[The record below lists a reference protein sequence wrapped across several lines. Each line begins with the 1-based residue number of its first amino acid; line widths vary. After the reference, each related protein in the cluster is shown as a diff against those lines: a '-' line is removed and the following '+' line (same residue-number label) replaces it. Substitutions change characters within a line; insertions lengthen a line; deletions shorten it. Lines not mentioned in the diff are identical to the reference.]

1 MKKRLVELIVPLA
14 AAVLFALLNLVPFYQ
29 TAEQRIYDV
38 LLGVKPPV
46 PERPEILFLNVDDTA
61 ISNVGLWPWSRDLMA
76 RGLIRMREFDTAHVT
91 FDIEYVDAS
100 PVSVD
105 GRFLSERLPRT
116 IAGEFDFVND
126 AIRSLLLAIADGR
139 IPPSEVPDFV
149 DQLVG
154 LTDTARRDII
164 ASVSGVARDNDAL
177 LGQAAAF
184 HGQAY
189 FTVNI
194 LSEVDPAPYDRETP
208 ARLIG
213 LHGVTVDDERPLR
226 TGTDTRP
233 TILPV
238 LSGGSGAGFPNVV
251 VDRDGVR
258 RRVEL
263 VAQVGDTY
271 YGQLVLTPLLDWLGG
286 PEIVVQHDRVI
297 LRGATLPGSET
308 TTDIEVPL
316 TVQGRMLIN
325 WPKGTY
331 DESFRHISY
340 WRLILDWQM
349 EDSMVAQLREMDT
362 NGVLIF
368 YDDADY
374 LFDLYDYAQ
383 MLEADIMEGD
393 RGWIDD
399 WREARSVFFD
409 QIGDLLQSDAL
420 QEYLAAIDDAIGSGQ
435 LDSDQID
442 EYRFLADEARTDYEA
457 LAAWFGDF
465 RDNRDVLWQ
474 ELPGSFVIIGHVGT
488 STTDIGV
495 NPFDEQYMN
504 VGTHGA
510 VLNTILQQE
519 FLDDTPWWVS
529 VAVMLAIALLLAFIS
544 RDMSPTPSLVS
555 GGVAVALTAAGGI
568 AVFLLTGT
576 HLNLLTPI
584 LGVTLS
590 FVTITAV
597 KFIRENKE
605 KNHIR
610 NAFGHYLSADVI
622 KDVISDPSKL
632 QLGGVKKHMTAMFT
646 DVRGFS
652 TISEALKDE
661 PEKLVQLL
669 NLYLTEMSDTVLSE
683 RGTIDK
689 YEGDAIICFW
699 GAPVELEDAAVRA
712 CRSAVTMK
720 KIETRL
726 NQEVLGSGLAPAEL
740 KTRIGINTGEMVV
753 GNMGTATR
761 MDYTMMGHNVNLA
774 ARLEGVNKRYGTW
787 ILTSEQTYRETG
799 RAFSVRKLDRVRV
812 VGVNEP
818 VRLYEVVDL
827 REEVDKDAALI
838 QKLRGFNSGLTAFE
852 NKEWGEAHKHFKR
865 VLADFPDDGPSAEYE
880 KRCRDY
886 MKKPPRADWD
896 GVYTLDAK

>member
-14 AAVLFALLNLVPFYQ
+14 AAAVFVLLNLVPFYQ

-46 PERPEILFLNVDDTA
+46 PERPEVLFLNVDDTA

-100 PVSVD
+100 PVAVD
-105 GRFLSERLPRT
+105 GRFLSERLPRA
-116 IAGEFDFVND
+116 ISGEFDFVND
-126 AIRSLLLAIADGR
+126 AIRSLLFAIADGR
-139 IPPSEVPDFV
+139 IPPADVPDFI
-149 DQLVG
+149 DELVG
-154 LTDTARRDII
+154 LTDTVRRDIM
-164 ASVSGVARDNDAL
+164 ASVSGVARDNDSL

-194 LSEVDPAPYDRETP
+194 LGEADPAPYDRETA

-213 LHGVTVDDERPLR
+213 LQNVAIEDERPLR
-226 TGTDTRP
+226 IGTDTRP

-238 LSGGSGAGFPNVV
+238 LSGGSGAGFPNVI

-263 VAQVGDTY
+263 VARVGDAY
-271 YGQLVLTPLLDWLGG
+271 YGQLVLAPLLDWLGG
-286 PEIVVQHDRVI
+286 PEVIVRRDRIV
-297 LRGATLPGSET
+297 LRGATLPGADAA
-308 TTDIEVPL
+308 TDIVVPL
-316 TVQGRMLIN
+316 TVHGRMLIN

-331 DESFRHISY
+331 DESFRHVSY
-340 WRLILDWQM
+340 WRLIFDWQM
-349 EDSMVAQLREMDT
+349 EDRIVALLREMDA
-362 NGVLIF
+362 NGLLFF
-368 YDDADY
+368 YDDADS
-374 LFDLYDYAQ
+374 LFGLYDYAQ
-383 MLEADIMEGD
+383 MLEADIMAGD
-393 RGWIDD
+393 RDWIDE

-409 QIGDLLQSDAL
+409 VIGDFLDSGAP
-420 QEYLAAIDDAIGSGQ
+420 QEYLAALDDAIRSGQ
-435 LDSDQID
+435 LDADQID
-442 EYRFLADEARTDYEA
+442 EYRFLADEARSDYET
-457 LAAWFGDF
+457 LAAWFADF
-465 RDNRDVLWQ
+465 SENRDVLWQ

-510 VLNTILQQE
+510 VVNTILQQA

-529 VAVMLAIALLLAFIS
+529 VAMMLVLALLLAFVS
-544 RDMSPTPSLVS
+544 RDMSPTPSLIS
-555 GGVAVALTAAGGI
+555 GGVTLVVTAAVGVG
-568 AVFLLTGT
+568 VFLLTGT

-590 FVTITAV
+590 FVTITAI

-669 NLYLTEMSDTVLSE
+669 NLYLTEMSDTVLAE

-720 KIETRL
+720 KIEARL
-726 NQEVLGSGLAPAEL
+726 NEEVLGSGLAPAEL

-799 RAFSVRKLDRVRV
+799 RTFSVRKLDRVRV

-818 VRLYEVVDL
+818 LRLYEVVDL
-827 REEVDKDAALI
+827 REEVDKDQALI

-852 NKEWGEAHKHFKR
+852 NKEWGEAHTHFKR
-865 VLADFPDDGPSAEYE
+865 VLTDFPDDGPSIEYE
-880 KRCRDY
+880 KRCREY

-896 GVYTLDAK
+896 GVYTLDTK